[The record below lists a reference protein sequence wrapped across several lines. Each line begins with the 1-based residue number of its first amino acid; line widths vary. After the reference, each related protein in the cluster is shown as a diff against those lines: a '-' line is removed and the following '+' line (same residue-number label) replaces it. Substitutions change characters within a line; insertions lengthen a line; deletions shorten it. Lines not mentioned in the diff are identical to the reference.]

1 MKWMNY
7 WLSYFFAALF
17 LLFAFS
23 PCFVGAQ
30 EVTLTEAE
38 YAELMA
44 IFDQLDETAER
55 QSEELK
61 KMKSELSEL
70 KSNLKQ
76 QSETISRLNSSLSE
90 AVRSLREERSEAT
103 RDKIIIGAV
112 ALAGGFVGGL
122 LLD

>member
-7 WLSYFFAALF
+7 WAVLFFSFLVLF
-17 LLFAFS
+17 SLLPFS
-23 PCFVGAQ
+23 VEAG

-70 KSNLKQ
+70 KSSLAE
-76 QSETISRLNSSLSE
+76 QSETISRLNSSLRE
-90 AVRSLREERSEAT
+90 AVRSLREERAEAT